1 MRPASFPRRPAR
13 VPTAHRNSQGRTGR
27 DNSNESSRSAAGVAC
42 KPDGIRE
49 ASSRHSKQQTRGE
62 KGSWLG
68 MLLAV
73 RNEKLLPQRIEL
85 VESRR
90 AYVKIESRIVA
101 RSVREGIT
109 FVLFAADIPSIPE
122 SFGAGA
128 LAGEYS
134 LGGAASLGEA
144 RAFFRLAV
152 PASCCCTKSFVSR
165 FERAGRQFRRC
176 GSRIRAQ
183 RENDLRRRAQE
194 QVSAGNN
201 RLRGGVLR
209 LRQRRL
215 AGYFPGEW
223 FSLRGFPR
231 RASSFLSSLQ
241 EQSRRNVYGRNRA
254 GRPAAYG
261 LGPGRLHRSFP
272 NPPLPKSLLDSFR
285 T

>member
-42 KPDGIRE
+42 KPNGIRE

-73 RNEKLLPQRIEL
+73 RDEKLLPQRIEL

-90 AYVKIESRIVA
+90 AYVKINARILA
-101 RSVREGIT
+101 RPVRERIT

-134 LGGAASLGEA
+134 LAGPAGLGEA

-152 PASCCCTKSFVSR
+152 SASCCCTKNFVSR
-165 FERAGRQFRRC
+165 FERAGRQFCRR
-176 GSRIRAQ
+176 GARIRAP
-183 RENDLRRRAQE
+183 RKNNFWRRAQE
-194 QVSAGNN
+194 QIPAGNN
-201 RLRGGVLR
+201 RLRRGVLR

-223 FSLRGFPR
+223 FPLRRFSR
-231 RASSFLSSLQ
+231 RTSSFLSSLQ

-261 LGPGRLHRSFP
+261 LGPWRLHRG
-272 NPPLPKSLLDSFR
+272 LR
-285 T
+285 